1 MAPGVVSVSRWY
13 AKERELMNDN
23 LTDAQRRELKAA
35 LEAESQQLRDE
46 IREELL
52 AADAHRYEE
61 MADRVRDPGDA
72 AVTDVLADLEYAEI
86 DRHIRA
92 LQANESAL
100 RRLSEGSYGLC
111 VDCGEA
117 IAVERLRA
125 YPSAARC
132 LDCQSARE
140 RQEGAPPR
148 L

>member
-1 MAPGVVSVSRWY
+1 
-13 AKERELMNDN
+13 MNQT
-23 LTDAQRRELKAA
+23 LTAEQRRELKAA
-35 LEAESQQLRDE
+35 LEQEAQALREE

-52 AADAHRYEE
+52 AADAHRYQD

-72 AVTDVLADLEYAEI
+72 AVTDLLADLEYAEI

-92 LQANESAL
+92 LQANEAAL
-100 RRLSEGSYGLC
+100 RRLSEGTYGLC
-111 VDCGEA
+111 ADCGEP
-117 IAVERLRA
+117 IALERLRA

-140 RQEGAPPR
+140 SREGAPPR